1 MTYRSLIKEAI
12 DILNKNKIED
22 SDYDAKEIL
31 MSLVDID
38 MTEFLND
45 EDTDL
50 EELYDRRAISNIITN
65 FDELVGAR
73 AQHYPLQYILGETYF
88 CGLKFL
94 LDKSVLIPRSDTEVL
109 VEKVL
114 FDNPDKNKYVLDM
127 CTGSGCI
134 AIALA
139 NLGDYK
145 FVLGSDISDDAIEIA
160 SKNAEE
166 IINDRYDDDEMNQ
179 QIYFLKSDL
188 FSDFDKIEKKLGV
201 KKFDIITVN
210 PPYIRSKDIKKLQKE
225 VKDYEPILA
234 LDGGDDGLK
243 YYKLLASSAKEYLN
257 DNGKIYLEIGYDQE
271 KDVRDIFEK
280 KGYKYI
286 ETVKDLGGNDRVV
299 VFEK

>member
-12 DILNKNKIED
+12 DVLNKNEIED
-22 SDYDAKEIL
+22 SDFDAKEIL

-50 EELYDRRAISNIITN
+50 EELYDRRTISNIITN

-94 LDKSVLIPRSDTEVL
+94 IDKSVLIPRADTEVL

-134 AIALA
+134 AISLA

-166 IINDRYDDDEMNQ
+166 ILNDKYDDDEMNQ
-179 QIYFLKSDL
+179 QIYFMKSDL
-188 FSDFDKIEKKLGV
+188 FLDFDKIEKKLGI
-201 KKFDIITVN
+201 KKFDIITAN
-210 PPYIRSKDIKKLQKE
+210 PPYIKSKDIKKLQKE
-225 VKDYEPILA
+225 VKDYEPLLA

-243 YYKLLASSAKEYLN
+243 YYKLLASSAIEYLN

-271 KDVRDIFEK
+271 KEVKEIFEK
-280 KGYKYI
+280 EGYKYI

>member
-50 EELYDRRAISNIITN
+50 EELYDRRTISNIITN

-94 LDKSVLIPRSDTEVL
+94 LDKSVLIPRADTEVL

-134 AIALA
+134 AISLA

-166 IINDRYDDDEMNQ
+166 ILNDKYDDDEMNQ
-179 QIYFLKSDL
+179 QIYFMKSDL
-188 FSDFDKIEKKLGV
+188 FSDFDKIEKKLGI
-201 KKFDIITVN
+201 KKFDIITAN
-210 PPYIRSKDIKKLQKE
+210 PPYIKSKDIKKLQKE
-225 VKDYEPILA
+225 VKDYEPLLA

-271 KDVRDIFEK
+271 KEVKEIFEK
-280 KGYKYI
+280 EGYKYI

>member
-12 DILNKNKIED
+12 DILNKNEIED
-22 SDYDAKEIL
+22 SDFDAKEIL
-31 MSLVDID
+31 MNLVDID

-50 EELYDRRAISNIITN
+50 EELYDRRTISNIITN
-65 FDELVGAR
+65 FDELIGAR

-145 FVLGSDISDDAIEIA
+145 FVLGADISDDAIEIA

-188 FSDFDKIEKKLGV
+188 FSDFDKIEKKLGI

-225 VKDYEPILA
+225 VKDYEPMLA

-271 KDVRDIFEK
+271 KEVKDIFEK

>member
-38 MTEFLND
+38 MSEFLND
-45 EDTDL
+45 EDTEL
-50 EELYDRRAISNIITN
+50 EELYDRRTISNIITN
-65 FDELVGAR
+65 FDELIGAR
-73 AQHYPLQYILGETYF
+73 SQHYPLQYILGETYF

-225 VKDYEPILA
+225 VKDYEPMLA

-286 ETVKDLGGNDRVV
+286 ETVKDLSGNDRVV